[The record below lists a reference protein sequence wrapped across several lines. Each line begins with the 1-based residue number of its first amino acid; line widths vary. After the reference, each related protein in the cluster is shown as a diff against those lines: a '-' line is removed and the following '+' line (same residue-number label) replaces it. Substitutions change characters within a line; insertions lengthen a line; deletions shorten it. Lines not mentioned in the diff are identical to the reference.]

1 MPSTQPVALIT
12 GASEG
17 IGAALAGVFRQHG
30 MRLALSALPTP
41 GFSEDQSA
49 DQLVIPGDLTV
60 DGFAEKLVERTLDHF
75 GRIDVLVNNAGIGL
89 YAPALEAPLA
99 LVRRLFE
106 LNVFAPLRL
115 AQLVAPAMR
124 RQSGG
129 IIVNMGSVGGGVSL
143 PWSALYCASKF
154 ALQAV
159 NDSLRRELG
168 GAGIHVMKVCP
179 GIVATAFRD
188 HVLAGQ
194 APVGVVRIRR
204 VVTSQQVAESVWRG
218 IERRRANVYV
228 PWLSKVFV
236 GVDFVAPRL
245 MDWYCR
251 RTGAPTMASKWN
263 SELDGTLRRG

>member
-17 IGAALAGVFRQHG
+17 IGAALAALFREQG
-30 MRLALSALPTP
+30 MRLALSALPASDFSHQQTP
-41 GFSEDQSA
+41 QR
-49 DQLVIPGDLTV
+49 LVIPGDLT
-60 DGFAEKLVERTLDHF
+60 DNGFADRLVDRVLDHF

-99 LVRRLFE
+99 LVRELFE

-124 RQSGG
+124 DQGG
-129 IIVNMGSVGGGVSL
+129 GVIVNMGSVGGGVSL
-143 PWSALYCASKF
+143 PWAALYCASKF

-168 GAGIHVMKVCP
+168 ASGIHVMKVCP

-188 HVLAGQ
+188 HVLAGE
-194 APVGVVRIRR
+194 APRGVLRIRR
-204 VVTSQQVAESVWRG
+204 VITAQQVAESVWRG
-218 IERRRANVYV
+218 MQRRQPNVYV

-251 RTGAPTMASKWN
+251 KTGAAPLRSK
-263 SELDGTLRRG
+263 LDESLGRG

>member
-1 MPSTQPVALIT
+1 MHSNQRVALIT

-17 IGAALAGVFRQHG
+17 IGAALASLFREQG
-30 MRLALSALPTP
+30 MRLALTALPAP
-41 GFSEDQSA
+41 DLSEYKSPE
-49 DQLVIPGDLTV
+49 QLVVPGDLTA
-60 DGFAEKLVERTLDHF
+60 DGFAEDLVGRVLDHF
-75 GRIDVLVNNAGIGL
+75 GRIDILVNNAGIGL
-89 YAPALEAPLA
+89 YAPASEAPLA
-99 LVRRLFE
+99 LVRKLFE

-115 AQLVAPAMR
+115 AQLVAPTMR
-124 RQSGG
+124 RQGRG
-129 IIVNMGSVGGGVSL
+129 VIVNMGSVGGGVSL
-143 PWSALYCASKF
+143 PWAALYCASKF

-188 HVLAGQ
+188 HVLAGK

-204 VVTSQQVAESVWRG
+204 VVTAQQVAESVWRG
-218 IERRRANVYV
+218 IQHRRHNVYV

-236 GVDFVAPRL
+236 GIDFVAPRV

-251 RTGAPTMASKWN
+251 RAGS
-263 SELDGTLRRG
+263 SG